1 MDDGVYMSAWL
12 PKHTCICTYAS
23 SSTNIH
29 IVLINV
35 NIMNINTISTI
46 SSQKYS
52 ESEQLVYVKSS
63 FLQIKNRARKM
74 VLIA

>member
-1 MDDGVYMSAWL
+1 M
-12 PKHTCICTYAS
+12 YAS